1 MKRDAIAIRCSA
13 LAGLVCL
20 LASGGA
26 RAQSCVN
33 DIDCP
38 DAACGGQVCDY
49 STGTPTCKAAGSQ
62 PKGMDGWCTQDSDC
76 KCASL
81 GAKCTGSLVYCTFTM
96 PSQAPG
102 AANGGHGGGTVGAAG
117 ASGTGGSIGAAGA
130 TGAAGASAPGT
141 GGAGAAGHAGGG
153 DGGSSGGCSIAGASK
168 PGDALGCTLLASL
181 GLAAAVFRRRRAAR

>member
-1 MKRDAIAIRCSA
+1 VKRHAIAIRCSV

-26 RAQSCVN
+26 RAQSCLN

-38 DAACGGQVCDY
+38 DTACGGQVCDY
-49 STGTPTCKAAGSQ
+49 TTGTPTCKAAGSQ
-62 PKGMDGWCTQDSDC
+62 PKGMDGWCSQDSDC

-81 GAKCTGSLVYCTFTM
+81 GAKCSSLVYCTFTL

-102 AANGGHGGGTVGAAG
+102 ANGGHGGGAAG
-117 ASGTGGSIGAAGA
+117 ASGATGGTAGSA
-130 TGAAGASAPGT
+130 GTSGAAGASAPGT
-141 GGAGAAGHAGGG
+141 GGAGTAGHAGGG

-168 PGDALGCTLLASL
+168 LGDALGCTLLASL
-181 GLAAAVFRRRRAAR
+181 GLAAAIFRRRRAAR

>member
-1 MKRDAIAIRCSA
+1 MKRDAIAIRVSV

-26 RAQSCVN
+26 RAQGCLN

-49 STGTPTCKAAGSQ
+49 STGTPTCKAAGTQ
-62 PKGMDGWCTQDSDC
+62 PKGQDGWCSQDSDC

-81 GAKCTGSLVYCTFTM
+81 GAKCDSTLVYCTFTL

-102 AANGGHGGGTVGAAG
+102 AANGGHGGSAGAAG
-117 ASGTGGSIGAAGA
+117 ATGTGGAAGA
-130 TGAAGASAPGT
+130 TGAAGASAQGT
-141 GGAGAAGHAGGG
+141 GGAGTAGHAGGG
-153 DGGSSGGCSIAGASK
+153 DGGSSGGCSIAGASRL
-168 PGDALGCTLLASL
+168 GDALGCTLLASL
-181 GLAAAVFRRRRAAR
+181 GLAAAIFRRRRAAR